1 MRILAVTLIALSA
14 CQLKPSEEAPEPA
27 PQPAPAGAQ
36 PAVAQPAAAQLA
48 QAQPAVAQPAA
59 AESGDACVEVLS
71 RTSFGPASG
80 NSRAVCLLD
89 ADGDGALD
97 AFVGA
102 FGEPDTLYW
111 NDGQGSLGSQ
121 ASTTVGTGSGPTFG
135 AAAADLNGD
144 GHVDLLVAH
153 SDEQPNLL
161 QLNLGGRQGF
171 DSADGGSLTE
181 HARDSYGAACAD
193 LDLDG
198 DMDAVVANRSA
209 HNELHFN
216 DGRAHFAAA
225 PAGPLSSEGG
235 NSRAVACA
243 DLDGD
248 GDDDVVIANWG
259 ANAHAVYVNQGGA
272 QEGQSGR
279 FVQDRSTALAQVSA
293 KSSGVALGDLD
304 GDGDLDL
311 AFSNR
316 KGEANE
322 VWLNGGEGLFSL
334 SAGALPPGDGGNST
348 DVAMVDLDGDGLRD
362 LVILNRQGPP
372 YLYLNDGGARF
383 TACEDV
389 SLAKVSL
396 EATACA
402 WGDLQGGGALDLL
415 IVDAVGPDLQ
425 LRLGPAA
432 R

>member
-1 MRILAVTLIALSA
+1 
-14 CQLKPSEEAPEPA
+14 
-27 PQPAPAGAQ
+27 
-36 PAVAQPAAAQLA
+36 
-48 QAQPAVAQPAA
+48 
-59 AESGDACVEVLS
+59 
-71 RTSFGPASG
+71 
-80 NSRAVCLLD
+80 VCLLD

-102 FGEPDTLYW
+102 FNEPDTLYW

-121 ASTTVGTGSGPTFG
+121 SSTTVGEGAGAASGPTFG

-144 GHVDLLVAH
+144 GRADLLVVH
-153 SDEQPNLL
+153 SDEQANLL

-171 DSADGGSLTE
+171 ESADGGSLTE

-198 DMDAVVANRSA
+198 DMDAVVANRRA

-216 DGRAHFAAA
+216 DGRGHFVAA
-225 PAGPLSSEGG
+225 PADPLSSEGG

-248 GDDDVVIANWG
+248 GDDDVVVANWG
-259 ANAHAVYVNQGGA
+259 ANAHAVYLNQGGA
-272 QEGQSGR
+272 QDGQAGA
-279 FVQDRSTALAQVSA
+279 FVQDRTTELAQVSS
-293 KSSGVALGDLD
+293 KSCGVAMGDLD

-322 VWLNGGEGLFSL
+322 VWLNGGGGLFSL
-334 SAGALPPGDGGNST
+334 SSGALPPGDGGNST
-348 DVAMVDLDGDGLRD
+348 DVAMVDLDGDGVRD
-362 LVILNRQGPP
+362 LAILNRQGPP

-383 TACEDV
+383 TACDDV
-389 SLAKVSL
+389 PLAKNPL
-396 EATACA
+396 EATGCA
-402 WGDLQGGGALDLL
+402 WGDLQGGGSVDLL

-425 LRLGPAA
+425 LVLGPAE

>member
-14 CQLKPSEEAPEPA
+14 CQLNPSEEPAEQPPQLAPM
-27 PQPAPAGAQ
+27 AQ
-36 PAVAQPAAAQLA
+36 PAVAETM
-48 QAQPAVAQPAA
+48 AVATAA
-59 AESGDACVEVLS
+59 AEPGGACVEVLS
-71 RTSFGPASG
+71 RTEFGPTNG

-97 AFVGA
+97 VFVGA
-102 FGEPDTLYW
+102 FGEPDILYW
-111 NDGQGSLGSQ
+111 NDGQGRLGSQ
-121 ASTTVGTGSGPTFG
+121 ASTTVGTGVGTAVGAGPGPTFG
-135 AAAADLNGD
+135 VAAADLNGD
-144 GHVDLLVAH
+144 GQVDLLVAH
-153 SDEQPNLL
+153 SDELANVL

-171 DSADGGSLTE
+171 ESADGGSLTE
-181 HARDSYGAACAD
+181 YARDSYGAACAD

-198 DMDAVVANRSA
+198 DVDAVVANRSA
-209 HNELHFN
+209 QNELHLN
-216 DGRAHFAAA
+216 DGLAHFSSA
-225 PAGPLSSEGG
+225 PADPLNSEAG

-259 ANAHAVYVNQGGA
+259 SNAHAVYVNQGGA
-272 QEGQSGR
+272 QGGEVGR
-279 FVQDRSTALAQVSA
+279 FAQDRTTALGQVSA

-322 VWLNGGEGLFSL
+322 VWLNSGGGQFSL
-334 SAGALPPGDGGNST
+334 SVGALPAGDGGNST
-348 DVAMVDLDGDGLRD
+348 DVAMVDLDGDGMRD
-362 LVILNRQGPP
+362 LLILNRQGPP
-372 YLYLNDGGARF
+372 YLYLNDGSAGF
-383 TACEDV
+383 SACDGV
-389 SLAKVSL
+389 SLAEEPL

-415 IVDAVGPDLQ
+415 IVDAVGTDLQ
-425 LRLGPAA
+425 LSLGPA
-432 R
+432 RR